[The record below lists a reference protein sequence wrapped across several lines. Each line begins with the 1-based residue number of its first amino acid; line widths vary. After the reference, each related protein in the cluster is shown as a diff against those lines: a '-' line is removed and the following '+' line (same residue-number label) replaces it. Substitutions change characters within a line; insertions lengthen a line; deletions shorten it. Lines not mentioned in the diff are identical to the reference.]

1 MGGELGEGGEINVRM
16 DKVQKSE
23 QSARSKAGRD
33 EGRWHVW
40 LCLCMISG
48 IVCRIIANGQ
58 TDQNCICRG
67 VLTLAILM

>member
-1 MGGELGEGGEINVRM
+1 MGGELGEGGEIDVRT

-23 QSARSKAGRD
+23 QSSRSKAGRD

-48 IVCRIIANGQ
+48 DRVQNNRDGQ
-58 TDQNCICRG
+58 TDQNCSCRG